1 MNTQSANRH
10 GGHLRPMRRIRRVH
24 FVGVGGA
31 GMSGIAEVLVNQGF
45 EVSGSDQQ
53 ESRSTR
59 HLEKLGARIF
69 IGHDAANIDAVDVL
83 VVSTAIPAD
92 NPEVVAARAARI
104 PVVPRAEMLAELMR
118 FKRGIAVAGTHGKTT
133 TTSLAASLLAEA
145 GADPTFVIGG
155 VLNAWGSNAKLG
167 QGEYLLAEADESDG
181 SFLLLQPIIALITN
195 IDRDHLESYEHSFEN
210 LKKAFLEFLQHLP
223 FYGVAI
229 LCIDD
234 ADVAALVPQVTRA
247 VVTFGLSESA
257 DIRAEDIRQ
266 DGRNMMFT
274 VHLPPSAKA
283 LDAKPI
289 DVKINLPGVHNVR
302 NALGAI
308 AVAWEIGL
316 DVEAVVDCLRE
327 FKGVGRR
334 FADIGE
340 LSINNG
346 RVHAIEDY
354 GHHPS
359 EIEATI
365 TAARDGWP
373 DDRIVAVFQPHRYTR
388 TAGLFDEFSR
398 VLSEADCVVLTDI
411 YSAGEA
417 EIEGINSAALCSS
430 IRARGKVDPVLIPD
444 VNQLSAALPALL
456 QDGDLLLLLG
466 AGSIEQVAQELR
478 ETGFAMGV
486 AA

>member
-1 MNTQSANRH
+1 MNVHS
-10 GGHLRPMRRIRRVH
+10 GHLRPMRRIRRVH
-24 FVGVGGA
+24 FVGVGGV

-45 EVSGSDQQ
+45 EVSGSDLL
-53 ESRSTR
+53 ESRATR
-59 HLEKLGARIF
+59 HLGKLGARVF
-69 IGHDAANIDAVDVL
+69 IGHDAGQVDDVDVL
-83 VVSTAIPAD
+83 VVSTAVPEN
-92 NPEVVAARAARI
+92 NPEVLAAREARI
-104 PVVPRAEMLAELMR
+104 PIVPRAEMLAELMR

-145 GADPTFVIGG
+145 DMDPTFVIGG
-155 VLNAWGSNAKLG
+155 VVNAWGSNARLG

-181 SFLLLQPIIALITN
+181 SFLLLQPTIALITN

-223 FYGVAI
+223 FYGAAI

-234 ADVAALVPQVTRA
+234 PEVQALVPQVTRA

-257 DIRAEDIRQ
+257 DIRATDIRQ
-266 DGRNMMFT
+266 DGRNMSFR
-274 VHLPPSAKA
+274 VQLPPPSEA
-283 LDAKPI
+283 
-289 DVKINLPGVHNVR
+289 VEVMINLPGLHNVR

-316 DVEAVVDCLRE
+316 EVNTVVGCLRE

-334 FADIGE
+334 FAEIGE
-340 LSINNG
+340 LSFDNG
-346 RVHAIEDY
+346 QVRAIEDY

-365 TAARDGWP
+365 AAARNGWP
-373 DDRIVAVFQPHRYTR
+373 DKRIVVVFQPHRYTR
-388 TAGLFDEFSR
+388 TADLFDEFSR
-398 VLSEADCVVLTDI
+398 VLSAADVVVLTDI

-417 EIEGINSAALCSS
+417 SIEGIDSAALCSS
-430 IRARGKVDPVLIPD
+430 IRARGEVDPVLVPD
-444 VNQLSAALPALL
+444 VTQLTRSLPALL

-466 AGSIEQVAQELR
+466 AGSIDQVAQELR
-478 ETGFAMGV
+478 DSGFSMGV